1 MLKRREE
8 KLQRKAEAKKKGG
21 LTEEEREIAKK
32 VKNKKKEAK
41 KLRARETDEFDAIID
56 KYKSKVLKSLKK
68 TANDG
73 PAFEEIEMSDD

>member
-1 MLKRREE
+1 
-8 KLQRKAEAKKKGG
+8 

-41 KLRARETDEFDAIID
+41 KIRARETDEFDAIID

-68 TANDG
+68 STAQG